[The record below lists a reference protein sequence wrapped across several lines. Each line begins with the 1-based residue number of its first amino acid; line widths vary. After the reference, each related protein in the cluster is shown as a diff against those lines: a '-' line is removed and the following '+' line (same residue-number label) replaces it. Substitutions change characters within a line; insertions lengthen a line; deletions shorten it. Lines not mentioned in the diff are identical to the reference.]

1 MGGSERESYDTA
13 VAALRSRLDPGA
25 RAMAVQDFR
34 HLTQR
39 EGETVGVGDFIRC
52 LERTFQ
58 LAYDQDGMLPETRD
72 ALLYGQ
78 LQEGLRDNLMEG
90 PAINLS

>member
-1 MGGSERESYDTA
+1 
-13 VAALRSRLDPGA
+13 
-25 RAMAVQDFR
+25 MAVQDFR

-39 EGETVGVGDFIRC
+39 EGETVGVGDFIRR

-58 LAYDQDGMLPETRD
+58 LAYGRDGMLPETRD

-78 LQEGLRDNLMEG
+78 LQEGLRDSLMEG
-90 PAINLS
+90 PAVSGAVNYQALCVAAKNEKR